1 MNFLKRYF
9 KKREI
14 RKFIYKLSP
23 LLRKRYGKRK
33 HYSKGQVERTVK
45 DEKLR
50 NDMLHYGYLFYV
62 DEAIAN
68 EVIIKDRSS
77 YQDILHLKEE
87 ITEIFSDTNLAQVII
102 DIKTTANQIPCYSNS
117 GSVDDVQHDA
127 GDTSD

>member
-14 RKFIYKLSP
+14 RKFIYILSP
-23 LLRKRYGKRK
+23 LLTKRYGKRK
-33 HYSKGQVERTVK
+33 HYSKGQVEKTVK
-45 DEKLR
+45 EEKLR

-68 EVIIKDRSS
+68 EIIRNDRSA

-87 ITEIFSDTNLAQVII
+87 ITEIFNDTDVEQVMS
-102 DIKTTANQIPCYSNS
+102 DIKNVANQISSFSNS
-117 GSVDDVQHDA
+117 GSVDDVPHDA